1 MLKFVFALF
10 YFSLT
15 VAQAA
20 DLDTNYVT
28 FNVSER
34 NMELSHN
41 ESSAATN
48 FKSINATYSIP
59 VFSLKA
65 GLEKE
70 IFENQP
76 LSFTLGGS
84 YGLMYGKKKK
94 DFLATDT
101 QISDKV
107 SGTFY
112 TLGGTANAN
121 FMWQKMRSQ
130 VFGGLNIVKSDTKY
144 RVTSGLFSSDAS
156 QTNLDYKE
164 DGTQS
169 FLTAGVRF
177 FDNKLGLFSIISLE
191 YEVTS
196 TFTNNLTASKVDGAS
211 VLISNPATIEH
222 KPLVINLGFGITF

>member
-1 MLKFVFALF
+1 MFKFLITLF
-10 YFSLT
+10 SFSLIA
-15 VAQAA
+15 AQAA
-20 DLDTNYVT
+20 DLNTNYVT
-28 FNVSER
+28 FNVSQR

-41 ESSAATN
+41 EASAATN
-48 FKSINATYSIP
+48 FKSINQTYSIP
-59 VFSLKA
+59 VFSLRA

-76 LSFTLGGS
+76 LSFTLGG
-84 YGLMYGKKKK
+84 GVGAMFGRKKK
-94 DFLATDT
+94 DFLATNT

-112 TLGGTANAN
+112 AFGGTANAN
-121 FMWQKMRSQ
+121 FMLQKMRSQ

-144 RVTSGLFSSDAS
+144 KVTSRPYSSEAT
-156 QTNLDYKE
+156 QTNLDYEE

-169 FLTAGVRF
+169 FITAGMRF

-196 TFTNNLTASKVDGAS
+196 TFTNNLVASKVDGATVS
-211 VLISNPATIEH
+211 VSNPATIEH
-222 KPLVINLGFGITF
+222 RPLVINLGFGVAF

>member
-1 MLKFVFALF
+1 MLKFLVTLF
-10 YFSLT
+10 CSS
-15 VAQAA
+15 VIGAQAA
-20 DLDTNYVT
+20 DLNTNYVT

-34 NMELSHN
+34 TIGMTHN

-48 FKSINATYSIP
+48 FKAVNENYSVP
-59 VFSLKA
+59 VFSLKV

-76 LSFTLGGS
+76 LSFTFGVG
-84 YGLMYGKKKK
+84 YGFMFGRKKQ
-94 DFLATDT
+94 DFLQTDT
-101 QISDKV
+101 QISDKI

-130 VFGGLNIVKSDTKY
+130 VFGGLNILKSSSKY
-144 RVTSGLFSSDAS
+144 KLTSSLFSSTAS
-156 QTNLDYKE
+156 QTNLDYEE

-169 FLTAGVRF
+169 FLTAGMRF

-196 TFTNNLTASKVDGAS
+196 TFTNNLVASKVDGAS
-211 VLISNPATIEH
+211 VIVSNPAVIEH
-222 KPLVINLGFGITF
+222 RPLVINLGFGITF